1 MRYQI
6 VCTTRKED
14 GSIDKIGYIQNG
26 GNKDQAQDIADKEKI
41 NELIRNKNTFFFTN
55 ENGVAVEVL
64 AVENKYVRT
73 SPDGTKVNNL
83 LSIRACRI
91 N

>member
-14 GSIDKIGYIQNG
+14 GSIDKLGYIQEG
-26 GNKDQAQDIADKEKI
+26 GNKNQARDVVNKEKI
-41 NELIRNKNTFFFTN
+41 NELIHNKDTFFFTN

-64 AVENKYVRT
+64 AVEDKYVRT
-73 SPDGTKVNNL
+73 SPDVTKVNNL
-83 LSIRACRI
+83 LSLRACRM